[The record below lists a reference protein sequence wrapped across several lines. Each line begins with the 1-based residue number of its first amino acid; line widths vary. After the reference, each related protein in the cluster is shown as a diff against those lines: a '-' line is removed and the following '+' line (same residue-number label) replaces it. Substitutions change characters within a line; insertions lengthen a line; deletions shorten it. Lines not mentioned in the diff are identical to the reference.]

1 MPSTTKSRVVV
12 APPASAEFIVINA
25 ALEQSLDLAWTA
37 KNQRRLRRRVGA
49 TNFRTLEEIST
60 FISNHEAWQVAAT
73 LSQAADQVGA
83 QLSAHYPAL
92 SPRAIFN
99 LMNQASY
106 GWR

>member
-1 MPSTTKSRVVV
+1 MSSIATSRAVE
-12 APPASAEFIVINA
+12 PRASGEFFAINA
-25 ALEQSLDLAWTA
+25 ALEQSLDLAWNE
-37 KNQRRLRRRVGA
+37 KNQRLLRRRVGA
-49 TNFRTLEEIST
+49 SSYRTIEEINA
-60 FISNHEAWQVAAT
+60 FISNHKAWLASAT

-83 QLSAHYPAL
+83 QLSARYPAL